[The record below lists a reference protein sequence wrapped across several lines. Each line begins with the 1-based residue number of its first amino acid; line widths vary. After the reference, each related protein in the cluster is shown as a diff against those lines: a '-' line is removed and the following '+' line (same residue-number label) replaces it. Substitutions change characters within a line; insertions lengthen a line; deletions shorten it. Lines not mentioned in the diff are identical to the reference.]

1 MIVLRVIMPITKLC
15 LQFIPFFLLIGC
27 LTPISLDTDKVGGS
41 IIISGQ
47 VSSLNDRN
55 IVQIGTASQD
65 ARLPLPFS
73 GAMVQLFDEIGNNF
87 LYSESTSGTY
97 QMDNF
102 SGIPGTTYYLRVT
115 LPDGTIY
122 ESGAEKMPE
131 DVGTIITSFVV
142 ANEEYIDGDGTTSNQ
157 NFIKI
162 YNSSNL
168 IELPTKSYLRWS
180 VIETFIISPTDYP
193 DIAGSIPPPC
203 FISETID
210 PQKIVLFNKSSTS
223 GTLIQDQYL
232 GRRIID
238 YSFLEKHYFSSYQT
252 ALTAEAF
259 EYWRKVNI
267 LTNQVGSIFD
277 TPPAKIKGN
286 IKNINNDSEEVL
298 GYFQAVNEDFDRIV
312 IFPSM
317 LDVPIEFQKC
327 DFNGNFNPLDYP
339 SRCFDCL
346 RVRNST
352 YERPDWF

>member
-1 MIVLRVIMPITKLC
+1 MLNIRIRVKFLNHSIL
-15 LQFIPFFLLIGC
+15 FLLVSSC
-27 LTPISLDTDKVGGS
+27 LTPITIDTDKVGGS
-41 IIISGQ
+41 IVITGQ

-65 ARLPLPFS
+65 PRLPFPLS
-73 GAMVQLFDEIGNNF
+73 GANVELFDGLGNIF
-87 LYSESTSGTY
+87 VYSESLPGTY
-97 QMDNF
+97 KLENF
-102 SGIPGTTYYLRVT
+102 SGTPNVTYYLRVT

-122 ESGAEKMPE
+122 ESGSEKMPE
-131 DVGTIITSFVV
+131 SAGRITSSYVV
-142 ANEEYIDGDGTTSNQ
+142 TNEEYIDGEGTPSNQ

-168 IELPTKSYLRWS
+168 IELPSKSYLRWS

-210 PQKIVLFNKSSTS
+210 PQRIVLFDNSNSSEL
-223 GTLIQDQYL
+223 LIQDQFL

-277 TPPAKIKGN
+277 TPPAKIEGN
-286 IKNINNDSEEVL
+286 IKNINNDLEEVL
-298 GYFQAVNEDFDRIV
+298 GYFQAVNEDFDRII

-317 LDVPIEFQKC
+317 LNVPLEFQKC

-339 SRCFDCL
+339 PRCFDCL

-352 YERPDWF
+352 YERPVWF